1 MYRNAILAGTLVALA
16 ACSGGSAIFLGVS
29 YWGLRP
35 APDAG
40 PRGASTVASQAAEP
54 AGSPAA
60 LSKTQERM
68 NHPDAKYAGDLA
80 GPISALRRI
89 LVQKGADGDAAT
101 SGADP
106 LVSKLREQRRDPDK
120 YPWDELANEVQG
132 LISAVRASPHGADP
146 AVSPQLARLE
156 QILAAHD
163 AAKAAL
169 P

>member
-1 MYRNAILAGTLVALA
+1 MYRNAILAGTLVALVL
-16 ACSGGSAIFLGVS
+16 CSGGSAIFLGAS

-35 APDAG
+35 DPDAG
-40 PRGASTVASQAAEP
+40 RRGAATASSQPSEP

-80 GPISALRRI
+80 GPLSALRRI

-120 YPWDELANEVQG
+120 YPWDELANEVQAF
-132 LISAVRASPHGADP
+132 ISAVRASPYGADP